1 MSFDDALIALADPT
15 RRVVLERLVKRPCAL
30 VDLAEA
36 MLPVSRPAV
45 AQHLKVLEEAGL
57 VVMARDGIRQFYA
70 VDLEAMAAVREYF
83 NTVWADAIQ
92 TLKGAAAEPP
102 RPPQSWRRRF

>member
-30 VDLAEA
+30 GDLAQG

-57 VVMARDGIRQFYA
+57 VVMTRDGIRQFYA
-70 VDLEAMAAVREYF
+70 VDMEGIAAVREYF
-83 NTVWADAIQ
+83 NIFWGDAIQ
-92 TLKGAAAEPP
+92 ALKSAEPP
-102 RPPQSWRRRF
+102 KPPPSWRRRF

>member
-30 VDLAEA
+30 VDLAQE

-57 VVMARDGIRQFYA
+57 VTVSRDGIRQFYA
-70 VDLEAMAAVREYF
+70 VDMEAVAAVREYF
-83 NTVWADAIQ
+83 NTVWSDAIQ
-92 TLKGAAAEPP
+92 ALKAAEPP
-102 RPPQSWRRRF
+102 KPPPSWRRRF